1 MDHIKAT
8 TALQASRPTIG
19 DAVTSVVEAIRDQ
32 ILTGMLPA
40 GGQLKQNRL
49 AQSLGV
55 SHIPVR
61 EALKALES
69 EGFVIWHPRRGA
81 FVADLTIDSASEIW
95 ELRAQLEPVAVR
107 HSVPRITA
115 ASIQQ
120 ARVLMESAAAT
131 TRHIDWMRLNWDFHR
146 ALYST
151 AARPLLLDMINALWH
166 NVDRYCTVLTRA
178 NDNQHL
184 SCDHAQLLE
193 AYERRDVDAA
203 IATVTTHMAK
213 VGGRVRALLQS
224 RETGKATHPT
234 DNLEFNH

>member
-1 MDHIKAT
+1 
-8 TALQASRPTIG
+8 
-19 DAVTSVVEAIRDQ
+19 
-32 ILTGMLPA
+32 
-40 GGQLKQNRL
+40 
-49 AQSLGV
+49 
-55 SHIPVR
+55 
-61 EALKALES
+61 
-69 EGFVIWHPRRGA
+69 
-81 FVADLTIDSASEIW
+81 
-95 ELRAQLEPVAVR
+95 
-107 HSVPRITA
+107 
-115 ASIQQ
+115 
-120 ARVLMESAAAT
+120 MESAAAT

-224 RETGKATHPT
+224 RETGKAIRPT
-234 DNLEFNH
+234 EPA